1 VKEHS
6 GTPYRVTFARLLGF
20 LRPYKVSLVVSTL
33 LAIASQGAQIAVVWV
48 TAHVIDDA
56 VVVPLPHPS
65 GASSWLN
72 APANRELTGR
82 AAALVRDELAR
93 L

>member
-1 VKEHS
+1 V
-6 GTPYRVTFARLLGF
+6 G
-20 LRPYKVSLVVSTL
+20 
-33 LAIASQGAQIAVVWV
+33 
-48 TAHVIDDA
+48 A

-72 APANRELTGR
+72 APANRKLT
-82 AAALVRDELAR
+82 AAAARLVRAELAR

>member
-1 VKEHS
+1 VLRPRLIVPV
-6 GTPYRVTFARLLGF
+6 GGLAIGRLLG
-20 LRPYKVSLVVSTL
+20 SSG
-33 LAIASQGAQIAVVWV
+33 LAACVGRRYEL
-48 TAHVIDDA
+48 DEA

-72 APANRELTGR
+72 APANRELTAR
-82 AAALVRDELAR
+82 AAALVREELAR